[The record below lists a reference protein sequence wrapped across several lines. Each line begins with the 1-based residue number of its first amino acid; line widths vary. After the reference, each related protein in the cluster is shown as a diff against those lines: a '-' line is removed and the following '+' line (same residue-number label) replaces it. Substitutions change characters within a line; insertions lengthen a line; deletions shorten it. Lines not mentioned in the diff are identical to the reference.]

1 MKSPDSFLFQVSY
14 KLADV
19 PFRAMKSLSKAVIK
33 SVLPDA
39 KIHKVSLHEGSLGGE
54 AWAYAFTLFLG
65 QRAASVFYVWA
76 AESESSKNF

>member
-33 SVLPDA
+33 SVSPDA
-39 KIHKVSLHEGSLGGE
+39 KIHKVSLYEGDPGLMPLLYV
-54 AWAYAFTLFLG
+54 WAK
-65 QRAASVFYVWA
+65 RAASLFYVWA
-76 AESESSKNF
+76 AESESSENF

>member
-33 SVLPDA
+33 SVSPDA
-39 KIHKVSLHEGSLGGE
+39 KIHKVSLHEGSLGLMHLLYF
-54 AWAYAFTLFLG
+54 WAKELLLCFMFGLLNQKALKN
-65 QRAASVFYVWA
+65 
-76 AESESSKNF
+76 SKFI